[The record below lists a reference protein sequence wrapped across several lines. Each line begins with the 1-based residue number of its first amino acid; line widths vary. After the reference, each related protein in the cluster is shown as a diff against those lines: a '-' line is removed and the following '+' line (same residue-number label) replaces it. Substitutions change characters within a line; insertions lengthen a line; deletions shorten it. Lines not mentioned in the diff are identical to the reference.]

1 MSFKERL
8 RDEINYKGL
17 MIKEVSA
24 KVGVSNS
31 TFLSYV
37 DSRSVLPNVETAVK
51 IAHVLGVSVEY
62 LVTGND
68 SKIKNSNNR
77 KKNELLLEIENLSDE
92 KLKIAKTIIHAIA
105 KM

>member
-1 MSFKERL
+1 MSFRERL

-37 DSRSVLPNVETAVK
+37 DSRAVLPNVETAVK
-51 IAHVLGVSVEY
+51 IAQVLGVSVEY
-62 LVTGND
+62 LVTGKDPN
-68 SKIKNSNNR
+68 IKRINN
-77 KKNELLLEIENLSDE
+77 
-92 KLKIAKTIIHAIA
+92 
-105 KM
+105 